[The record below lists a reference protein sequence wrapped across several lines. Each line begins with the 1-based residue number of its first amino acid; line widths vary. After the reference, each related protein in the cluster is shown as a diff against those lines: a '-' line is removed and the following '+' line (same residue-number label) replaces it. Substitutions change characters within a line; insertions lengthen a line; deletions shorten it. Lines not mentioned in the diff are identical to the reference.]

1 MEHKKKTESLL
12 NMLKI
17 CANILSKNQNLGYI
31 ETQECFRIMENIIQN
46 LSNNN
51 NISTDQK
58 HIIQKFI
65 EDLDVL
71 HPKFYI
77 KGKNVSFHIKKSWLR
92 FDS

>member
-17 CANILSKNQNLGYI
+17 CANILSKNQNLGCI
-31 ETQECFRIMENIIQN
+31 ETQECFCIMENIIQN

-65 EDLDVL
+65 ED
-71 HPKFYI
+71 
-77 KGKNVSFHIKKSWLR
+77 
-92 FDS
+92 